1 MIATGIYYG
10 QYTFGSYDLNLKA
23 RAHTQKLA
31 RARARSFTFAV
42 HAVCIVKKKE

>member
-23 RAHTQKLA
+23 RAHTHI
-31 RARARSFTFAV
+31 
-42 HAVCIVKKKE
+42 HAIWACMSKKNI